1 MFSRHHTSFSQADMI
16 TSTLYDQ
23 RTFYPAF
30 LKDLGNS
37 YEEIIIESP
46 FLTMRRLAILRQSIR
61 KLGTRHA
68 KIIVNTRHPDEHEDE
83 YMRLEAIDAIGSL
96 QQAGVQ
102 VLFTGGHHRKLA
114 ILDRRVLWEGSL
126 NILSQSE
133 SCEVMRRIASTGLCQ
148 EMLKFTG
155 LSRWCQ

>member
-1 MFSRHHTSFSQADMI
+1 MFNQRHTSFSQADII
-16 TSTLYDQ
+16 TSALYDQ
-23 RTFYPAF
+23 KTFYPAF

-37 YEEIIIESP
+37 YEEVIIESP
-46 FLTMRRLAILRQSIR
+46 FLTMRRFAVLRQSFR
-61 KLGTRHA
+61 RLGTRHA
-68 KIIVNTRHPDEHEDE
+68 KMIVNTRHPDEHEDE
-83 YMRLEAIDAIGSL
+83 HMRLEAIYVIGAL
-96 QQAGVQ
+96 QQAGIK

-133 SCEVMRRIASTGLCQ
+133 SCEVMRRIASPDLCQ
-148 EMLKFTG
+148 EMMQFTG